1 MTPRRLRWLPRFSIG
16 NLLMLMVIVGLC
28 LAWYDQ
34 RRKLGERVASFEE
47 QLSKQA
53 EVIEEQR
60 LKLTQLTVSRI
71 LLGQMTDADKAEALK
86 PYIKLRDSRESVEK
100 WAGEMTSFLLHGPG
114 FSVDHYDCGLVVH
127 YYPNDLAC
135 AFGYDKPVYDKDGNI
150 KYSGFSALVSDDPI
164 TWPMTAQR
172 KSAEGTQ

>member
-1 MTPRRLRWLPRFSIG
+1 MRAARRFRWLPRFSIG

-34 RRKLGERVASFEE
+34 RWKLREQVGYFEE

-53 EVIEEQR
+53 GVIETQQ

-71 LLGQMTDADKAEALK
+71 LLGHMTDADKTEALK
-86 PYIKLRDSRESVEK
+86 PYIKLRDSRESIEK
-100 WAGEMTSFLLHGPG
+100 WAGEMTSSLAHGPG
-114 FSVDHYDCGLVVH
+114 FSVDHYNCGLVVH
-127 YYPNDLAC
+127 YYPNDVAC

-150 KYSGFSALVSDDPI
+150 
-164 TWPMTAQR
+164 
-172 KSAEGTQ
+172 E